1 MDDKNEEFLRVTL
14 EDAGRRQLIRESSS
28 LRRRCS
34 SSWRGRLIGRGSVV
48 LVTFNS
54 VEGYGGVHS
63 VSVKW
68 RSCSFSFPSGDVYIV
83 YHSNVLRY

>member
-1 MDDKNEEFLRVTL
+1 MVYLMDDKERPRTVSQGELLFEEALFF
-14 EDAGRRQLIRESSS
+14 I
-28 LRRRCS
+28 
-34 SSWRGRLIGRGSVV
+34 WRGRLVGQGGIVS
-48 LVTFNS
+48 VTFNS

-68 RSCSFSFPSGDVYIV
+68 RSCSFSVSSGDVYVV